1 MICLIFLICY
11 FIAILFHS
19 YCHIS
24 IEIDQNDGYH
34 FFDYYDILSKDV
46 FHQTFTLTY
55 FSFTSMTTVGF
66 GDYVPR
72 SEYERIFIAFMLP
85 FGVATFSI
93 IMGIFINILNEFKQI
108 NSPDFDD
115 DENLLRFISAFRR
128 YNNDKDLD
136 ERISQNIEN
145 FFSYKWSWDRNNCL
159 KSKEDIKLY

>member
-1 MICLIFLICY
+1 
-11 FIAILFHS
+11 
-19 YCHIS
+19 
-24 IEIDQNDGYH
+24 
-34 FFDYYDILSKDV
+34 
-46 FHQTFTLTY
+46 
-55 FSFTSMTTVGF
+55 MTTVGF